1 MALNGRARMDDLKKS
16 GKLWTTAMLAL
27 ALSKLSD
34 EEYWVEIETFERTPD
49 TRLHYINQSSGHNV
63 IQTRNIENVDWEENV
78 DDIMEVIGK
87 KCRRAYP
94 GDYLLVVSRTPCR
107 KSIQLGSSHR
117 GDGKDALTISRS
129 LGSRGHW
136 RRSSE
141 SGPRGTRTPCNR
153 FEAFNRIPKS
163 RANVFALT

>member
-1 MALNGRARMDDLKKS
+1 
-16 GKLWTTAMLAL
+16 MLAL

-94 GDYLLVVSRTPCR
+94 GDYLLVVHARHVGKVFNLDRVIEEMEKMRSPFLEAWVVAAIGEDHLKVVRVAPGHPVIDL
-107 KSIQLGSSHR
+107 KLSIEF
-117 GDGKDALTISRS
+117 RS
-129 LGSRGHW
+129 LGLTFLPLPS
-136 RRSSE
+136 
-141 SGPRGTRTPCNR
+141 
-153 FEAFNRIPKS
+153 IPASKP
-163 RANVFALT
+163 